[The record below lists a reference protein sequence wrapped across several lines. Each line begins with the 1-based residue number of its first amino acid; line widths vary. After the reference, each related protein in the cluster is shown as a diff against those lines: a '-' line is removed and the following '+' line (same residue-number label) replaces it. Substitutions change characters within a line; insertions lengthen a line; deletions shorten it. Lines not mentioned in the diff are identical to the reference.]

1 MAKSQYVTPAKA
13 ARGLGSA
20 KSGTRDHIRQ
30 RVTAI
35 ALAFLV
41 PWFLFSVIHASSA
54 GYDGAAV
61 WAGKPW
67 NAILLILTAGAAFYH
82 MRIGV
87 QIVIE
92 DYISKTSTRT
102 ALLILN
108 SFAVIALFVTVAL
121 SVLKLWIGAGA

>member
-1 MAKSQYVTPAKA
+1 MAKSQYVTPAKV

-20 KSGTRDHIRQ
+20 KSGTTDHIRQ

-41 PWFLFSVIHASSA
+41 PWFLFSVISASWA
-54 GYDGAAV
+54 GYDGAAE

-82 MRIGV
+82 MRIGM

-92 DYISKTSTRT
+92 DYIAKTSTRT

>member
-1 MAKSQYVTPAKA
+1 MAKSQYVTPAKV

-54 GYDGAAV
+54 GYESASV

-67 NAILLILTAGAAFYH
+67 NALLLILTAGAAFYH
-82 MRIGV
+82 MRIGM

-92 DYISKTSTRT
+92 DYIARTSTRT

-108 SFAVIALFVTVAL
+108 SFAVIALFATVAL

>member
-1 MAKSQYVTPAKA
+1 MAKNQYVTPAKV

-20 KSGTRDHIRQ
+20 KSGTSDHIRQ

-54 GYDGAAV
+54 GYDSAAE

-67 NAILLILTAGAAFYH
+67 NALLLILTAGAAFYH
-82 MRIGV
+82 MRIGM

-92 DYISKTSTRT
+92 DYISRT
-102 ALLILN
+102 GMRTTLLILN
-108 SFAVIALFVTVAL
+108 SFAVIVLFVTVAL